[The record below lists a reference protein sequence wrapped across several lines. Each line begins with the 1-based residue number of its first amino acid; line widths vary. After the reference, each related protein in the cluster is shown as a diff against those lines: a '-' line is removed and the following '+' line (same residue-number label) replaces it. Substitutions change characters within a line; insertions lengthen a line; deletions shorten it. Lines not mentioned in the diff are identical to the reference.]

1 MDKENIFIWM
11 ELNILESGK
20 KINSMGMELKFG
32 LTVLDMKENIF
43 KVKNIIKV
51 FSIGLT
57 DHITKEN
64 FKTTI
69 LKEKEHIHGLMV
81 ENIMVIGTITKCT
94 DKVSLLGLTEE
105 DIMANIQMIKNTG
118 KELLY
123 GLMEDSMKD
132 LGLKENNMA
141 KEFIPVVIIKVELEN
156 GKMEEE

>member
-1 MDKENIFIWM
+1 MIKHMGMENISIWM

-20 KINSMGMELKFG
+20 KINSMGRELKFG

-57 DHITKEN
+57 DHIMKEN

-81 ENIMVIGTITKCT
+81 ENILVIGATIKCT
-94 DKVSLLGLTEE
+94 DKVSLLGLMEE
-105 DIMANIQMIKNTG
+105 DIMANI
-118 KELLY
+118 
-123 GLMEDSMKD
+123 
-132 LGLKENNMA
+132 
-141 KEFIPVVIIKVELEN
+141 
-156 GKMEEE
+156 